1 MFETWYVKGVPFV
14 NKRCMKGV
22 PFLSKMV
29 YKRVRGWTAR
39 RSLPLR
45 FFNEYSSPRVSSVFI
60 HSGIRA
66 YLRTKNNSNH
76 NSRVYS
82 GYTNDRAIVA
92 CKTGALWAKRGEG
105 GILREAGDEG
115 RGGEK
120 KRACCQSIVL
130 ALPTFTVWTLRS
142 DWLIDDAL
150 FWHVCLEQN
159 IRHAFMFFWR
169 CCSRSLSF
177 ISECSRN
184 KRKPQEMFNLPNWAI
199 NYRNWFYP
207 RSYFLCCYRCFW

>member
-29 YKRVRGWTAR
+29 YKRVRGWTAG

-45 FFNEYSSPRVSSVFI
+45 FFNEYSSPRVSSVFT

-105 GILREAGDEG
+105 GILREARDEG

-120 KRACCQSIVL
+120 KGPVASPLFWLFPRSLYEPCVPIGWLMTRCSGM
-130 ALPTFTVWTLRS
+130 FVWNKISVTHS
-142 DWLIDDAL
+142 CSFDDAVREAFRL
-150 FWHVCLEQN
+150 FPNVPEIKENHKKCLICPTE
-159 IRHAFMFFWR
+159 
-169 CCSRSLSF
+169 
-177 ISECSRN
+177 
-184 KRKPQEMFNLPNWAI
+184 P
-199 NYRNWFYP
+199 
-207 RSYFLCCYRCFW
+207 

>member
-29 YKRVRGWTAR
+29 YKRVRGWTAG

-45 FFNEYSSPRVSSVFI
+45 FFNEYSSPRVSSVFT

-92 CKTGALWAKRGEG
+92 CKTGALWAKRGER
-105 GILREAGDEG
+105 GILREARDEG

-120 KRACCQSIVL
+120 KKGLLPVHCSGSSHVHCMNLAFQLVDWWRVVL
-130 ALPTFTVWTLRS
+130 ACLSGTKYPSRIHVLLTM
-142 DWLIDDAL
+142 L
-150 FWHVCLEQN
+150 FEKPFVYF
-159 IRHAFMFFWR
+159 RMFQ
-169 CCSRSLSF
+169 
-177 ISECSRN
+177 
-184 KRKPQEMFNLPNWAI
+184 K
-199 NYRNWFYP
+199 
-207 RSYFLCCYRCFW
+207 